1 MRIESIEILK
11 QKNRRTAL
19 YQIRSDDGREK
30 IIQADTIVYF
40 NLHTGD
46 ELTEAQWPSIVLYD
60 EEKTIVQISLDLI
73 SRRLRSEK
81 ELHDRFRQK
90 GFQDQAIVNAI
101 SHLRNNGY
109 LNDNHFALL
118 FAKQLIKK
126 KPVGEMKIRFE
137 LKNKGIADTEI
148 ERIIDELSEQQN
160 DMALHAALKKMNTIK
175 NDDPNIIKQ
184 KLWRFLQQRGFSGE
198 AIRKTIEKMFMQG

>member
-1 MRIESIEILK
+1 MRIESIEIVK
-11 QKNRRTAL
+11 QKNRRTVH

-46 ELTEAQWPSIVLYD
+46 ELSEEQWSSIVLYD
-60 EEKTIVQISLDLI
+60 EEKIIIQTSLDLI

-81 ELHDRFRQK
+81 ELRDRFRQK
-90 GFQDQAIVNAI
+90 GFSDPAIVNAI

-109 LNDNHFALL
+109 LNDIHFALL

-126 KPVGEMKIRFE
+126 KPVGEIKIRFE
-137 LKNKGIADTEI
+137 LKNKGIAEAEI
-148 ERIIDELSEQQN
+148 ERILDELSEQQN
-160 DMALHAALKKMNTIK
+160 DMALHAARKKKNTIK
-175 NDDPNIIKQ
+175 NDDPNVIRQ

-198 AIRKTIEKMFMQG
+198 VISRTINKILNE